1 MMYCK
6 HCGAKAE
13 QDHDFCQSC
22 GARLTK
28 TASAAAAKRK
38 NYTAIA
44 LSLLA
49 IAAAVIGT
57 FLVIKAIQDNERAAL
72 HRAAQNAASYSYS
85 YSYTTPLHDYEN
97 GTYKVGSTIPAGEY
111 VLFANSDY
119 GGYFCLSSDLAGD
132 DIIENDN
139 FSYNSIIRINTGEY
153 LELSRCYAVK
163 IDEAGSI
170 PKNVEGAMY
179 KVGTHLPAGKYV
191 LEAVGDYGGYYCIYS
206 DNRQDDIY
214 ENENFDDT
222 ISVRVRDGQYLQ
234 LSRCRISYSY

>member
-28 TASAAAAKRK
+28 ATSATAAKKK
-38 NYTAIA
+38 NYTAIV

-49 IAAAVIGT
+49 IAVAIVGT
-57 FLVIKAIQDNERAAL
+57 FLTIKAIQDNERAAL
-72 HRAAQNAASYSYS
+72 RRAALSASSYSDY
-85 YSYTTPLHDYEN
+85 YTYTTPLHDYEN

-111 VLFANSDY
+111 VLFTNSDY
-119 GGYFCLSSDLAGD
+119 GGYFCLSTDRAGD

-179 KVGTHLPAGKYV
+179 KVGTHLPAGEYM
-191 LEAVGDYGGYYCIYS
+191 LEAVGDYGGYYCVYS

-222 ISVRVRDGQYLQ
+222 TWVTVRNGQYLE
-234 LSRCRISYSY
+234 LSRCRITKSY